1 LDAIMISKLWRQ
13 RLTYAAMSAFV
24 AWHALAMIIAPAP
37 DGSEAIKTLRVPFQP
52 YLSLFKLD
60 NQWDFFAPNVG
71 AGSQFRYIVE
81 DSNGNH
87 HPFAADRELSWFHPS
102 FFWFRSW
109 FNVIFDNPETYAVTA
124 GAFFCHKH
132 AALHPIAVI
141 LLEAAQGD
149 FTPEDQL
156 AGKRPLD
163 PEFVTVTT
171 VKKVECARS

>member
-1 LDAIMISKLWRQ
+1 MISKRWRE
-13 RLTYAAMSAFV
+13 RLTYVAMSAFV
-24 AWHALAMIIAPAP
+24 AWHALATVLAPAP
-37 DGSEAIKTLRVPFQP
+37 DASDADQALRIAFQP

-71 AGSQFRYIVE
+71 SGSQFRYIVE
-81 DSNGNH
+81 DVDGNQ
-87 HPFAADRELSWFHPS
+87 HPFMPDRELSWFHPR

-109 FNVIFDNPETYAVTA
+109 FNAIFDASDVYADSA
-124 GAFFCHKH
+124 GAFFCRKH
-132 AALHPIAVI
+132 AALHPVSVI
-141 LLEAAQGD
+141 LLEAEQGG

-171 VKKVECARS
+171 VKKVECAKS

>member
-1 LDAIMISKLWRQ
+1 MILKQWRE

-24 AWHALAMIIAPAP
+24 AWHAVATMIAPAP
-37 DGSEAIKTLRVPFQP
+37 DTSDAVKTLRIPLQP

-71 AGSQFRYIVE
+71 FGSQFRYIVE
-81 DSNGNH
+81 DSSGNH
-87 HPFAADRELSWFHPS
+87 HPFVPDRELSWYHPS

-109 FNVIFDNPETYAVTA
+109 YNAIMDSPDIYADA
-124 GAFFCHKH
+124 AAAYFCRKQ
-132 AALHPIAVI
+132 AALHPVAVI
-141 LLEAAQGD
+141 LVEAEQKD
-149 FTPEDQL
+149 FMPEDEL
-156 AGKRPLD
+156 AGKHPRD